1 MTENEERLAA
11 EFDNALKLRD
21 AGNYSAARDAL
32 KVLIEQLVP
41 SDKSLLAHAH
51 MQLGNICDQLGDH
64 VQREAHFRSAVE
76 IAPML
81 QLASLG
87 LFHAL
92 YEQGRIDDALQE
104 MLRLLHLRYSN
115 LYADLLCEGYGS
127 RFNVEQQYLVAEAR
141 RLLKRHRQN

>member
-21 AGNYSAARDAL
+21 AGNLSGARDAL
-32 KVLIEQLVP
+32 KALVEQLIP
-41 SDKSLLAHAH
+41 ADKRLLAQTH

-64 VQREAHFRSAVE
+64 AQQEAHFRSAVE

-87 LFHAL
+87 LFHSL
-92 YEQGRIDDALQE
+92 YEQGRIDDALRE
-104 MLRLLHLRYSN
+104 MLRLLRLRYSN
-115 LYADLLCEGYGS
+115 LYADLLCDGYGS
-127 RFNVEQQYLVAEAR
+127 RFNVEQQSLLAEAR
-141 RLLKRHRQN
+141 LLLKRHRHN